1 MSTITKGVI
10 CMFWENFARLCN
22 EAGKSPSRVALELGL
37 SNGTASGWKKGAI
50 PQERILRRLADYFGV
65 PVESLTADDAPSV
78 TPTVKSVTPETDESQ
93 LLAYYRKFSREGKG
107 RLLDFAESMER
118 SGKYAVGANRFA

>member
-78 TPTVKSVTPETDESQ
+78 SPSAPSVSDESQ
-93 LLAYYRKFSREGKG
+93 LLAYFRQFNREGKG
-107 RLLDFAESMER
+107 RMLDFAESMKR
-118 SGKYAVGANRFA
+118 SGKYAAGANRFA

>member
-65 PVESLTADDAPSV
+65 PVESLTTDDTPSVSLPAPSA
-78 TPTVKSVTPETDESQ
+78 SDESQ
-93 LLAYYRKFSREGKG
+93 LLTYYRNFSREGKG

>member
-78 TPTVKSVTPETDESQ
+78 SLPAPSASDESQ
-93 LLAYYRKFSREGKG
+93 LLTYYRNFSREGKG

>member
-1 MSTITKGVI
+1 
-10 CMFWENFARLCN
+10 MFWQNFTKLCT
-22 EAGKSPSRVALELGL
+22 ETRKPPSRVAAELGF
-37 SNGTASGWKKGAI
+37 SNASVTGWKKGAV
-50 PQERILRRLADYFGV
+50 PRDSTLSRIADYFGV

-78 TPTVKSVTPETDESQ
+78 TPTVKSVAPETDESQ
-93 LLAYYRKFSREGKG
+93 LLAYYRNFSREGKG